1 MTKKPPPPLSKDN
14 AALLQWK
21 LGRPMTPGLKITV
34 TAEALGALL
43 DAARADEQAN
53 MICQQLDAMTQT
65 LRSAPGRA
73 EAEAM
78 AEAAVSPKH

>member
-1 MTKKPPPPLSKDN
+1 MSKVTTPLSPAN

-21 LGRPMTPGLKITV
+21 LGRPMTPGLKVTL

-43 DAARADEQAN
+43 DAARVDEQAA
-53 MICQQLDAMTQT
+53 ILERQLDAMTAA
-65 LRSAPGRA
+65 LRASGSQSETAA
-73 EAEAM
+73 AM